1 MRRGNTTARQRR
13 DEPDRWVHLPLHK
26 GVSRHAA
33 QMSNEADSPVT
44 FEAPIYLSDLLV
56 NFLLLAHQCMSAIP
70 PPSHVAVR
78 KLHSAG
84 WWKTVM

>member
-1 MRRGNTTARQRR
+1 
-13 DEPDRWVHLPLHK
+13 
-26 GVSRHAA
+26 
-33 QMSNEADSPVT
+33 MSNEADSPVT
-44 FEAPIYLSDLLV
+44 FKAPIYLSDLLV